1 MENEF
6 ISYTFHHWNEFE
18 AVWPNNKNFI
28 SKENISFEVSD
39 CGCMC
44 SCKPFTCVHLFT
56 APYLCICGVFFF
68 QKNLVTLICCYS
80 LLSGGLNKWLLHL
93 NAGKMRNKP
102 DYTNQKPRYHS
113 WLQRYSLG
121 NWLVQGPREMFE
133 WQQMEYTDW
142 FICWQSSSSW
152 WYPKARARTM
162 ENTESAFLVSS
173 EVSGSKTF
181 CLAFFKTEFI
191 NWSAWARRKGGGVE
205 RARWRLG
212 SSPSKPQKT
221 YVMHFQYK
229 NICISRTSLTGLI
242 CLYFLCP

>member
-1 MENEF
+1 MHVF
-6 ISYTFHHWNEFE
+6 LQAFH
-18 AVWPNNKNFI
+18 
-28 SKENISFEVSD
+28 
-39 CGCMC
+39 MC
-44 SCKPFTCVHLFT
+44 TSVHGTLFM
-56 APYLCICGVFFF
+56 YMCFFFF

-102 DYTNQKPRYHS
+102 DYTNQKQRYHS

-121 NWLVQGPREMFE
+121 NWLVQGPRECFE

-142 FICWQSSSSW
+142 FICWQTSSSW

-191 NWSAWARRKGGGVE
+191 NWSAWARGKGGGGVE
-205 RARWRLG
+205 RARWCLG

-242 CLYFLCP
+242 CLYFLCPSCVLIYNKKHNFLKIYFI

>member
-1 MENEF
+1 MNLKRYGLITKILSAKKTYRLKFPIVDACVPASLSHVYICSQHLIYVYVGF
-6 ISYTFHHWNEFE
+6 I
-18 AVWPNNKNFI
+18 
-28 SKENISFEVSD
+28 
-39 CGCMC
+39 
-44 SCKPFTCVHLFT
+44 
-56 APYLCICGVFFF
+56 FF

-152 WYPKARARTM
+152 WYPKASARTM

-191 NWSAWARRKGGGVE
+191 NWSAWARGKGVGGGV
-205 RARWRLG
+205 
-212 SSPSKPQKT
+212 
-221 YVMHFQYK
+221 
-229 NICISRTSLTGLI
+229 
-242 CLYFLCP
+242 

>member
-1 MENEF
+1 
-6 ISYTFHHWNEFE
+6 
-18 AVWPNNKNFI
+18 
-28 SKENISFEVSD
+28 
-39 CGCMC
+39 MC
-44 SCKPFTCVHLFT
+44 SCKPFTCVYLFT
-56 APYLCICGVFFF
+56 APYLCICGGFFF

-102 DYTNQKPRYHS
+102 DYTNQKQRYHS

-121 NWLVQGPREMFE
+121 NWLVQGPRECFE

-212 SSPSKPQKT
+212 SSPSKPKRHMLCT
-221 YVMHFQYK
+221 FSTKIYVLAEHLWLVWSA
-229 NICISRTSLTGLI
+229 CIFYVHSV
-242 CLYFLCP
+242 Y

>member
-1 MENEF
+1 MNTHVNLWKW
-6 ISYTFHHWNEFE
+6 IHLLYIPSLKWIWSGQ

-28 SKENISFEVSD
+28 SKEKTYRLKFPIVD
-39 CGCMC
+39 A
-44 SCKPFTCVHLFT
+44 CVPASLSHV
-56 APYLCICGVFFF
+56 CICLQHLIYVYVGFFF

-102 DYTNQKPRYHS
+102 DYTNQKQRYHS

-121 NWLVQGPREMFE
+121 NWLIQGPRECLNDS
-133 WQQMEYTDW
+133 TDW

-191 NWSAWARRKGGGVE
+191 NWSAWARGKGGGC
-205 RARWRLG
+205 RK
-212 SSPSKPQKT
+212 S
-221 YVMHFQYK
+221 
-229 NICISRTSLTGLI
+229 
-242 CLYFLCP
+242 

>member
-18 AVWPNNKNFI
+18 AVWPNNKNLI

-56 APYLCICGVFFF
+56 APYLCIRGFFFF

-121 NWLVQGPREMFE
+121 NWLVQGPRECLNDSKWNTLIGLFVDNLVAHDDTQRHVTCTYYGKYWICTSCFFWGE
-133 WQQMEYTDW
+133 WVKDLL
-142 FICWQSSSSW
+142 FG
-152 WYPKARARTM
+152 
-162 ENTESAFLVSS
+162 FL
-173 EVSGSKTF
+173 
-181 CLAFFKTEFI
+181 
-191 NWSAWARRKGGGVE
+191 
-205 RARWRLG
+205 
-212 SSPSKPQKT
+212 
-221 YVMHFQYK
+221 
-229 NICISRTSLTGLI
+229 
-242 CLYFLCP
+242 

>member
-1 MENEF
+1 MHVF
-6 ISYTFHHWNEFE
+6 LQAFH
-18 AVWPNNKNFI
+18 
-28 SKENISFEVSD
+28 
-39 CGCMC
+39 MC
-44 SCKPFTCVHLFT
+44 TSVHSTLFM
-56 APYLCICGVFFF
+56 YMWGFVFF

-102 DYTNQKPRYHS
+102 DYTNQKQRYHS

-121 NWLVQGPREMFE
+121 NWLVQGPRECFE

-152 WYPKARARTM
+152 WYPKASARTM

-181 CLAFFKTEFI
+181 CLVFFKTEFN
-191 NWSAWARRKGGGVE
+191 NWSAWARGKGVGV
-205 RARWRLG
+205 
-212 SSPSKPQKT
+212 
-221 YVMHFQYK
+221 
-229 NICISRTSLTGLI
+229 
-242 CLYFLCP
+242 

>member
-1 MENEF
+1 MNLKRYGLITKILSAKKTYRLKF
-6 ISYTFHHWNEFE
+6 PIVDACVPASLSHVY
-18 AVWPNNKNFI
+18 I
-28 SKENISFEVSD
+28 
-39 CGCMC
+39 C
-44 SCKPFTCVHLFT
+44 SQHLI
-56 APYLCICGVFFF
+56 YVYVGFFYF

-102 DYTNQKPRYHS
+102 DYTNQKQRYHS

-121 NWLVQGPREMFE
+121 NWLVQGPRECLNGSK
-133 WQQMEYTDW
+133 WNTLIG

-191 NWSAWARRKGGGVE
+191 NWSAWARGKGGGGVE
-205 RARWRLG
+205 RARWCLG